1 MQVWLPWY
9 AAVNF
14 ENIGL
19 TLMRWLFALSKFEL
33 LLFIVSLTVMVAG
46 VLLLLEISLSSV
58 GVQ

>member
-1 MQVWLPWY
+1 MWLPRY
-9 AAVNF
+9 SAVDF

-19 TLMRWLFALSKFEL
+19 TLMRWLFVLSKFEL